1 MEKLDNTPFPGFFT
15 EKQPVKSA
23 GILEYEQSISNYGS
37 IDYQLKVILENLRKS
52 GPTLTK
58 IALPH
63 NEALHFVP
71 VKDIIRCEAI
81 VGCTNIYTCNGHK
94 YTCSKTIKDYED
106 LLPATMFFRVH
117 SSHLINLNLIKKYF
131 KGRGGYIE
139 MEDGSTIEVVNRRKE
154 KFLAFFCA

>member
-1 MEKLDNTPFPGFFT
+1 MEKLDNISFSGFFT
-15 EKQPVKSA
+15 EKQSVKSPDT
-23 GILEYEQSISNYGS
+23 LEYEQNISNYGS
-37 IDYQLKVILENLRKS
+37 IDYQLKAILENLKKAQ
-52 GPTLTK
+52 PALTK

-63 NEALHFVP
+63 NEGLYFVP
-71 VKDIIRCEAI
+71 VKDVIRCEAI
-81 VGCTNIYTCNGHK
+81 VGYTNIYTCGGHK
-94 YTCSKTIKDYED
+94 YTCSKTIKEYED

-139 MEDGSTIEVVNRRKE
+139 MEDGSTIEVANRRKE